1 MFIEIGSEGEFQGNE
16 MRGCQ
21 FAVMR
26 SRVANFHPEI
36 HFKFNFGFL
45 PSLEGNMN
53 FKEMKCGVAS
63 SHQSTTGLPIPPPSP
78 EIHWIYYLNFV
89 EGGSEIGGNEMRRC
103 QFLPSSPPW
112 DELLISLKRKF
123 EFWKENQRS
132 VAKWINIS
140 PSAGLEKSTEEN
152 VRFKG
157 RGGQCGVANLPN
169 GSRVTL
175 NSKADQIIVE

>member
-78 EIHWIYYLNFV
+78 EIH
-89 EGGSEIGGNEMRRC
+89 
-103 QFLPSSPPW
+103 
-112 DELLISLKRKF
+112 
-123 EFWKENQRS
+123 
-132 VAKWINIS
+132 
-140 PSAGLEKSTEEN
+140 
-152 VRFKG
+152 
-157 RGGQCGVANLPN
+157 
-169 GSRVTL
+169 
-175 NSKADQIIVE
+175 